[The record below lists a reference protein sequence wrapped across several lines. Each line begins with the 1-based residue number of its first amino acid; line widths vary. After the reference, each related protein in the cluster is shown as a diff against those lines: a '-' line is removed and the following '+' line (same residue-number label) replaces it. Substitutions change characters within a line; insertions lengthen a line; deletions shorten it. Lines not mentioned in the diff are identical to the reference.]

1 MSNFTDFISSG
12 GGGSEINDQKAI
24 YSDVNLITTESG
36 EKWLKSGVLDT
47 NISAYPNATV
57 KLTGATYTSTNWSVA
72 SQITISSGITFDGT
86 FFWLCDRNTNGN
98 VYKYNA
104 SGAYQ
109 SVNFATSGDSE
120 NNGIFWNG
128 SHFYIAGSNAGTIKR
143 YNASGAIDSGWS
155 IGSVGGCTGVAVIGT
170 TVYVYVQ
177 SYNGGGSNANSD
189 NVVPFTLTSSGGT
202 AGTPF
207 STHSNTGGQIQDLTT
222 DGTHLYATTRT
233 GVVFQYT
240 PTGTYTGTTFN
251 VNALSSASIDYGG
264 VAFKGTK
271 LYSTNGRDNKV
282 FEYNKVN
289 SVGMPNID
297 TTLLNGT
304 RYVRIL

>member
-12 GGGSEINDQKAI
+12 GGGSEINDNKVINSAA
-24 YSDVNLITTESG
+24 SLITTESG
-36 EKWLKSGVLDT
+36 EKWLRSGTLDGNT
-47 NISAYPNATV
+47 SAYPNATS
-57 KLTGATYTSTNWSVA
+57 LLSSATYTSTNWSVA
-72 SQITISSGITFDGT
+72 SQITIASGITFDGT
-86 FFWLCDRNTNGN
+86 FFWVCDRIPNNN

-109 SVNFATSGDSE
+109 GVSFATSGNSE

-128 SHFYIAGSNAGTIKR
+128 SHFYIAGSNSGGNIKR
-143 YNASGAIDSGWS
+143 YSASGTLDSGWS
-155 IGSVGGCTGVAVIGT
+155 IGSVAGCTGVAVIGT

-240 PTGTYTGTTFN
+240 TSGTYTGVTFN

-282 FEYNKVN
+282 FEYNKGF
-289 SVGMPNID
+289 SVGLTSEVNTD
-297 TTLLNGT
+297 GGT
-304 RYVRIL
+304 IYTRIL